1 MALGVLPLVD
11 GLQLELVADSMS
23 CEDVAGVFGVGLE
36 LLAERED
43 EVVDG
48 SW

>member
-1 MALGVLPLVD
+1 MVSGGAGGPD
-11 GLQLELVADSMS
+11 SGLELITDPMGG
-23 CEDVAGVFGVGLE
+23 EDVAGVFGVGLE